1 MHKVI
6 FGHII
11 AVFLIISVLVFQPS
25 VDGLLMNTVISF
37 ITLELGLLGVFSKSG
52 IVRFGTVV
60 AWFFFY
66 PITFYQLF
74 SIASVSWSG
83 HQIWTAGD
91 LPTFLTYLASILFA
105 LAAATTSLQS
115 LMKVLKLGLNSQ
127 LIVMAIATLY
137 AGFAIHFM
145 RTANVGWMAF
155 LASPLNFVQI
165 VINNLATIDLT
176 FLLGFA
182 AIQMILA
189 LLLGD

>member
-11 AVFLIISVLVFQPS
+11 AVFLVISILVFQPS
-25 VDGLLMNTVISF
+25 VEGLLFNTLTSF
-37 ITLELGLLGVFSKSG
+37 ITLELGFLGINSKNGMVRLL
-52 IVRFGTVV
+52 TAA
-60 AWFFFY
+60 AWFYFY

-83 HQIWTAGD
+83 DQIWTAGD
-91 LPTFLTYLASILFA
+91 LPSFLTYLASLLFA
-105 LAAATTSLQS
+105 LGAATVSLKS
-115 LMKVLKLGLNSQ
+115 LMKVLKLGVYTEL
-127 LIVMAIATLY
+127 AIMVVATLY
-137 AGFAIHFM
+137 SSFAIHFM
-145 RTANVGWMAF
+145 RTASVGWMDF
-155 LASPLNFVQI
+155 ITSPLNFIQLV
-165 VINNLATIDLT
+165 LANAGTIDIT